1 MSRTIDDAPLTTRE
15 ARRRLDVGLHW
26 RSLDADIHLG
36 YRKAKRGGTWLVRWR
51 SGQGYRQSSLGTAD
65 DTIDVG
71 TLDYRAAAK
80 AAIAQVAEARTEA
93 KAAADGPPLTVRS
106 AVETYIEVRDARER
120 RRTGRDIRSDAARRL
135 EKLVIGRPARG
146 KREAAM
152 ATPLA
157 EIPLHKLTEDDLQ
170 SWRASLPKDFKP
182 TGIQRVV
189 NDVKAALNSCAE
201 RHYSRLPAGLMSTIK
216 RGLRTI
222 VHEADDGDD
231 VLVARENQ
239 ILSDD
244 QVASLMSATLEID
257 RAQGWEGDLYR
268 LILVMAASGA
278 RFSQVARLRVMDV
291 QTVSG
296 RLMMPPSR
304 KGRGGKAS
312 LISVPIGRDVLDALA
327 PIIVGRSK
335 SAPLLERWR
344 YSQKPGTIRWERSS
358 RGQWQTPS
366 EIVRPWGEI
375 RTKVGLPDVIPY
387 ALRHSSIVRGIR
399 ANLPT
404 RLVAAIH
411 DTSIAMI
418 ERHYARYIADGLD
431 TLAAQAII
439 PLAADGNPPLSAVA

>member
-71 TLDYRAAAK
+71 TLDYRAAAR

-170 SWRASLPKDFKP
+170 SWRASLPTDFKP

-189 NDVKAALNSCAE
+189 NDVKAA
-201 RHYSRLPAGLMSTIK
+201 
-216 RGLRTI
+216 
-222 VHEADDGDD
+222 
-231 VLVARENQ
+231 
-239 ILSDD
+239 
-244 QVASLMSATLEID
+244 
-257 RAQGWEGDLYR
+257 
-268 LILVMAASGA
+268 
-278 RFSQVARLRVMDV
+278 
-291 QTVSG
+291 
-296 RLMMPPSR
+296 
-304 KGRGGKAS
+304 
-312 LISVPIGRDVLDALA
+312 
-327 PIIVGRSK
+327 
-335 SAPLLERWR
+335 
-344 YSQKPGTIRWERSS
+344 
-358 RGQWQTPS
+358 
-366 EIVRPWGEI
+366 
-375 RTKVGLPDVIPY
+375 
-387 ALRHSSIVRGIR
+387 
-399 ANLPT
+399 
-404 RLVAAIH
+404 
-411 DTSIAMI
+411 
-418 ERHYARYIADGLD
+418 
-431 TLAAQAII
+431 
-439 PLAADGNPPLSAVA
+439 

>member
-26 RSLDADIHLG
+26 RGLDADIHLG
-36 YRKAKRGGTWLVRWR
+36 YRKGKRAGTWLVRWR
-51 SGQGYRQSSLGTAD
+51 TGQGYRQSSLGTAD

-106 AVETYIEVRDARER
+106 AVEIYVELRDARER

-146 KREAAM
+146 KRAAVA
-152 ATPLA
+152 ATGLA

-170 SWRASLPKDFKP
+170 SWRASLPTGFRP

-189 NDVKAALNSCAE
+189 NDLKAALNSCAE
-201 RHYSRLPAGLMSTIK
+201 RHYSRLPSGLMSTIK

-222 VHEADDGDD
+222 VQEADEDD
-231 VLVARENQ
+231 DAVVARENQ

-244 QVASLMSATLEID
+244 QVARLMSATLEID
-257 RAQGWEGDLYR
+257 RVQGWEGDLYR

-278 RFSQVARLRVMDV
+278 RFSQVTRLRVMDV
-291 QTVSG
+291 QTASG

-304 KGRGGKAS
+304 KGRGGKAR
-312 LISVPIGRDVLDALA
+312 LIPVPIGRDVLDVLA
-327 PIIVGRSK
+327 PIVVGRSK
-335 SAPLLERWR
+335 GASLFERWR
-344 YSQKPGTIRWERSS
+344 YSQQPGTIRWERSS
-358 RGQWQTPS
+358 RGPWQTPS
-366 EIVRPWGEI
+366 EIVRPWGDI
-375 RTKVGLPDVIPY
+375 RNKAGLPDVIPY

-411 DTSIAMI
+411 DTSIVMI
-418 ERHYARYIADGLD
+418 ERHYARHIADGLD

-439 PLAADGNPPLSAVA
+439 PLAACVDPPLSAVA

>member
-1 MSRTIDDAPLTTRE
+1 MSRTINDAPLTTRE
-15 ARRRLDVGLHW
+15 ARRRLDAGLHW

-36 YRKAKRGGTWLVRWR
+36 YRKAKRGGVWVVRWR
-51 SGQGYRQSSLGTAD
+51 SGQGYRQSSLGAAD
-65 DTIDVG
+65 DTVDVG
-71 TLDYRAAAK
+71 TLDYRGAAK
-80 AAIAQVAEARTEA
+80 AAIAQVAAARTEA
-93 KAAADGPPLTVRS
+93 KAAADGPPLTVR
-106 AVETYIEVRDARER
+106 AAIETYIEQRDARER
-120 RRTGRDIRSDAARRL
+120 RRTGRDVRSDAGRRL

-146 KREAAM
+146 NRAAV
-152 ATPLA
+152 APAPLSDIA
-157 EIPLHKLTEDDLQ
+157 LHKLTEDDLQ
-170 SWRASLPKDFKP
+170 SWRASLPAQFKA

-201 RHYSRLPAGLMSTIK
+201 RHYSRLPAGLLSTIK
-216 RGLRTI
+216 RGLRTVI
-222 VHEADDGDD
+222 HDTDEDED
-231 VLVARENQ
+231 LTVARENQ

-244 QVASLMSATLEID
+244 QVASLMAATLEID
-257 RAQGWEGDLYR
+257 RVQGWEGDLYR

-278 RFSQVARLRVMDV
+278 RFSQVTRLRVMDV

-304 KGRGGKAS
+304 KGRGGKAR

-327 PIIVGRSK
+327 PIVVGRSK

-344 YSQKPGTIRWERSS
+344 YTQQPGTIRWERSS
-358 RGQWQTPS
+358 RGPWQTPS

-439 PLAADGNPPLSAVA
+439 PLAADDNPAWSAVA

>member
-1 MSRTIDDAPLTTRE
+1 MSKTITDAPLTTRE
-15 ARRRLDVGLHW
+15 ARRRLDPGLYW
-26 RSLDADIHLG
+26 RGLDADVHLG
-36 YRKAKRGGTWLVRWR
+36 YRKAKRGGVWIVRWR
-51 SGQGYRQSSLGTAD
+51 NGQGYRQSSLGVAD
-65 DTIDVG
+65 DAIEVG

-106 AVETYIEVRDARER
+106 AVEIYVELRDAREK

-146 KREAAM
+146 KRAAVA
-152 ATPLA
+152 ATGLA

-170 SWRASLPKDFKP
+170 SWRASLPTGFRP

-189 NDVKAALNSCAE
+189 NDLKAALNSCAE
-201 RHYSRLPAGLMSTIK
+201 RHYSRLPSGLMSTIK

-222 VHEADDGDD
+222 VHEADEDD
-231 VLVARENQ
+231 DALVARENQ

-244 QVASLMSATLEID
+244 QVARLMSATLEID
-257 RAQGWEGDLYR
+257 RVQGWEGDLYR

-278 RFSQVARLRVMDV
+278 RFSQVTRLRVMDV

-304 KGRGGKAS
+304 KGRGGKAR
-312 LISVPIGRDVLDALA
+312 LIPVPIGRDVLEVLA
-327 PIIVGRSK
+327 PIVVGRSK
-335 SAPLLERWR
+335 GAPLFERWR
-344 YSQKPGTIRWERSS
+344 YSQQPGTIRWERSS
-358 RGQWQTPS
+358 RGPWQTPS
-366 EIVRPWGEI
+366 EIVRPWGDI
-375 RTKVGLPDVIPY
+375 RNKAGLPDVIPY

-411 DTSIAMI
+411 DTSIVMI
-418 ERHYARYIADGLD
+418 ERHYARHIADGLD

-439 PLAADGNPPLSAVA
+439 PLAACVDPPLPAVV

>member
-1 MSRTIDDAPLTTRE
+1 
-15 ARRRLDVGLHW
+15 
-26 RSLDADIHLG
+26 
-36 YRKAKRGGTWLVRWR
+36 
-51 SGQGYRQSSLGTAD
+51 
-65 DTIDVG
+65 
-71 TLDYRAAAK
+71 
-80 AAIAQVAEARTEA
+80 
-93 KAAADGPPLTVRS
+93 
-106 AVETYIEVRDARER
+106 
-120 RRTGRDIRSDAARRL
+120 
-135 EKLVIGRPARG
+135 
-146 KREAAM
+146 
-152 ATPLA
+152 
-157 EIPLHKLTEDDLQ
+157 
-170 SWRASLPKDFKP
+170 
-182 TGIQRVV
+182 
-189 NDVKAALNSCAE
+189 
-201 RHYSRLPAGLMSTIK
+201 MSTIK

-358 RGQWQTPS
+358 RGPWQTPS

>member
-1 MSRTIDDAPLTTRE
+1 MSRTINDAPLTTRE

-26 RSLDADIHLG
+26 RSLDADIHVG
-36 YRKAKRGGTWLVRWR
+36 YRKGKRGGVWLVRWR

-80 AAIAQVAEARTEA
+80 AALAQVAEARTEA

-106 AVETYIEVRDARER
+106 AVETYIEMRDARER

-146 KREAAM
+146 KRAAV
-152 ATPLA
+152 ATAPLA

-170 SWRASLPKDFKP
+170 SWRASLPTDFKP
-182 TGIQRVV
+182 AGVQRVV
-189 NDVKAALNSCAE
+189 NDLKAALNSCAE
-201 RHYSRLPAGLMSTIK
+201 RHYSRLPAGLLSIIK
-216 RGLRTI
+216 RGLRTN
-222 VHEADDGDD
+222 VHEDDDDD
-231 VLVARENQ
+231 VGVARENQ
-239 ILSDD
+239 ILSDG
-244 QVASLMSATLEID
+244 QVASLMAATLEID

-278 RFSQVARLRVMDV
+278 RFSQVTRLRVMDV
-291 QTVSG
+291 QTVAG

-304 KGRGGKAS
+304 KGRGGKVS
-312 LISVPIGRDVLDALA
+312 LISVPIGRDVLEVLT

-335 SAPLLERWR
+335 GSPLFERWR
-344 YSQKPGTIRWERSS
+344 YSQQPGTIRWERSS
-358 RGQWQTPS
+358 RGPWQTPS
-366 EIVRPWGEI
+366 EIVRPWGDI
-375 RTKVGLPDVIPY
+375 RTKAGLPDVIPY

-439 PLAADGNPPLSAVA
+439 PLAAEGDPPLSAVA

>member
-1 MSRTIDDAPLTTRE
+1 MSRTINDAPLTTRE

-36 YRKAKRGGTWLVRWR
+36 YRKAKRGGVWLVRWR
-51 SGQGYRQSSLGTAD
+51 NGQGYRQSSLGAAD
-65 DTIDVG
+65 DTINVG
-71 TLDYRAAAK
+71 TLDYRAAVK
-80 AAIAQVAEARTEA
+80 VAIAQVAEARTEA
-93 KAAADGPPLTVRS
+93 RAAAEGPPLTVRS
-106 AVETYIEVRDARER
+106 AVEAYIEVRDARER
-120 RRTGRDIRSDAARRL
+120 RRTGREVRSDAARRL

-146 KREAAM
+146 KRAAV
-152 ATPLA
+152 AAASLA
-157 EIPLHKLTEDDLQ
+157 DVPLHKLTEDDLQ
-170 SWRASLPKDFKP
+170 CWRASLPNDFKP
-182 TGIQRVV
+182 AGVQRVV
-189 NDVKAALNSCAE
+189 NDLKAALNSCAE
-201 RHYSRLPAGLMSTIK
+201 RHYSRLPPGLSSTVK

-222 VHEADDGDD
+222 VHEADDDD
-231 VLVARENQ
+231 DLVVARENQ

-244 QVASLMSATLEID
+244 QVASLMAATLEVD

-268 LILVMAASGA
+268 LILAMAASGA
-278 RFSQVARLRVMDV
+278 RFSQVTRLRVMDV

-304 KGRGGKAS
+304 KGRGGKVN
-312 LISVPIGRDVLDALA
+312 LISVPVGRDVLEVLM
-327 PIIVGRSK
+327 PIVTGRSK
-335 SAPLLERWR
+335 GAPLFERWR
-344 YSQKPGTIRWERSS
+344 YRQQPGTIRWERSS
-358 RGQWQTPS
+358 RGPWQTPS
-366 EIVRPWGEI
+366 EIVRPWGDI
-375 RTKVGLPDVIPY
+375 RIRAGLPDVIPY

-439 PLAADGNPPLSAVA
+439 PLAAGGDSSLSEAA

>member
-36 YRKAKRGGTWLVRWR
+36 YRKGKRAGTWLVRWR
-51 SGQGYRQSSLGTAD
+51 TGQGYRQSSLGTAD

-80 AAIAQVAEARTEA
+80 AAIVQVAEARTEA

-106 AVETYIEVRDARER
+106 AVEIYVELRDARER

-146 KREAAM
+146 KRAAV
-152 ATPLA
+152 ASTGLA

-170 SWRASLPKDFKP
+170 SWRASLPTGFRP

-189 NDVKAALNSCAE
+189 NDLKAALNGCAE
-201 RHYSRLPAGLMSTIK
+201 RHYSRLPSGLMSTIK

-222 VHEADDGDD
+222 VHEADEDD
-231 VLVARENQ
+231 DALVARENQ

-244 QVASLMSATLEID
+244 QVARLMSATLEID
-257 RAQGWEGDLYR
+257 RVQGWEGDLYR

-278 RFSQVARLRVMDV
+278 RFSQVTRLRVMDV
-291 QTVSG
+291 QTASG

-304 KGRGGKAS
+304 KGRGGKAR
-312 LISVPIGRDVLDALA
+312 LIPVPIGRDVLDVLA
-327 PIIVGRSK
+327 PIVVGRSK
-335 SAPLLERWR
+335 GASLFERWR
-344 YSQKPGTIRWERSS
+344 YSQQPGTIRWERSS
-358 RGQWQTPS
+358 RGPWQTPS
-366 EIVRPWGEI
+366 EIVRPWGDI
-375 RTKVGLPDVIPY
+375 RNKAGLPDVIPY

-411 DTSIAMI
+411 DTSIVMI
-418 ERHYARYIADGLD
+418 ERHYARHIADGLD

-439 PLAADGNPPLSAVA
+439 PLAACVDPPLSAVA